1 MASRAKGTP
10 HYSVHYQDRG
20 CDVSESCLTCPL
32 SQCKHDDPGA
42 YIEHQRR
49 LRDQR
54 ISKAVAVE
62 GLTVDEAAQ
71 RFCVTVRTI
80 FRAIQRV
87 KEAGA

>member
-1 MASRAKGTP
+1 MARLRDAGT
-10 HYSVHYQDRG
+10 HYPAHHEDRG

-32 SQCKHDDPGA
+32 SQCKHDAPGA
-42 YIEHQRR
+42 YVKYQRG
-49 LRDQR
+49 LRDRR
-54 ISKAVAVE
+54 IRKAVAVE

-71 RFCVTVRTI
+71 RFSVTVRTI

>member
-1 MASRAKGTP
+1 MARQRGAGT
-10 HYSVHYQDRG
+10 HYPAHYQDRG

-42 YIEHQRR
+42 YIEYQRR
-49 LRDQR
+49 FRDRR
-54 ISKAVAVE
+54 ICKAVAVE

-71 RFCVTVRTI
+71 RFSVTVRTI

-87 KEAGA
+87 KEASA